1 MRSTI
6 GMLVALVFGLLLTL
20 PAGAVDAP
28 KADGDHKEAK
38 AAGHDADH
46 GHKKEPIEKR
56 FGLTRWD
63 LGIYTLVIFLTLVFI
78 LGKFAW
84 GPAMKGLDA
93 REAGLRKQHDDAEAA
108 KVEANKALAEIQARL
123 AKANDEIRAMLE
135 EARRDAQSVKDTMK
149 AEAATEIQAERERV
163 RREIGTA
170 RDAALQEIY
179 QQAVQL
185 AALLSTK
192 AVKRELT
199 PADHARLID
208 EALAD
213 LKQNVSKA

>member
-1 MRSTI
+1 MRISI
-6 GMLVALVFGLLLTL
+6 GMLAALVLGLFLTL
-20 PAGAVDAP
+20 PVGAADAP
-28 KADGDHKEAK
+28 KGEGDHKEAK
-38 AAGHDADH
+38 TGDHKHD
-46 GHKKEPIEKR
+46 HKPEPFEKR
-56 FGLTRWD
+56 VGLVRYD
-63 LGIYTLVIFLTLVFI
+63 LGIYTLVIFLVLVFI

-93 REAGLRKQHDDAEAA
+93 REAGIKKVHDDAEAA

-135 EARRDAQSVKDTMK
+135 EARRDAQSVKDKMK
-149 AEAATEIQAERERV
+149 VDAAAEIQAERDRV
-163 RREIGTA
+163 RREIDTA

-179 QQAVQL
+179 QQTVQL
-185 AALLSTK
+185 AAILSTK